1 MVKKPESEPNM
12 RVLKPS
18 RKKVHVGDVFAM
30 QMADEGFVFG
40 RVVSTDARWSTFEE
54 VPGMYLVYVY
64 AGVSP
69 EKKVPDRALMSVD
82 NLLLPPK
89 IINRVGWSRGYME
102 TIANVPFEEGE
113 LLSPHCF
120 YDSVFD
126 KYVDEFAQT
135 LPGPV
140 GPERAIGSM
149 ALGNYRVLDDLI
161 SEALGIPLAP

>member
-18 RKKVHVGDVFAM
+18 RKRVHVGDVFAM

-40 RVVSTDARWSTFEE
+40 RVVSTDARWDESEE
-54 VPGMYLVYVY
+54 FPGMYLVYVY

-102 TIANVPFEEGE
+102 TIANVPFDC
-113 LLSPHCF
+113 LLYTSPSPR
-120 YDSVFD
+120 DR
-126 KYVDEFAQT
+126 
-135 LPGPV
+135 G
-140 GPERAIGSM
+140 
-149 ALGNYRVLDDLI
+149 
-161 SEALGIPLAP
+161 